1 MIFKAVKFLTPFL
14 ATWGIA
20 VFATSAFA
28 EFFSSRCWPL
38 ITKAEWGGSAKCYRV
53 NGRFTGYQHIWRS
66 TYKQK
71 SKVLFFMFPEI
82 LKTPRLTTKT
92 DFIYVFAYFW
102 FFNLKTSKSPVA
114 HLQLIKPLIKNV
126 NIFCK
131 KLSINDS
138 PHGVITTE

>member
-1 MIFKAVKFLTPFL
+1 MDVSQATNIYDAARTNKSPKF
-14 ATWGIA
+14 
-20 VFATSAFA
+20 S
-28 EFFSSRCWPL
+28 
-38 ITKAEWGGSAKCYRV
+38 
-53 NGRFTGYQHIWRS
+53 
-66 TYKQK
+66 
-71 SKVLFFMFPEI
+71 FFMFPEI